1 MYWPMAIIRD
11 LNNTKNYP
19 LYTYDGLFTI
29 EEAKKV
35 IEKWKEN
42 NDIDILF
49 EYITDDN
56 KNIVYYNMN
65 IDYLVHAQYK
75 RKNVYL
81 NFENVNY
88 KEAALNTE
96 KVNYENGITAA
107 DAFIVLL
114 KDVEYDTI
122 NNLCTEV
129 AKIIQ
134 EEIQSQKINLYV
146 YSNAVYDYINNE
158 IDLPVFNK
166 IVLDQAYKL
175 IDKGEKL
182 GTKTDGKRNASN
194 WIIHCL
200 IEGALM
206 SKLAD
211 ATGLDSDTAMKLGI
225 LHDVGRKKDH
235 SFMHTVKGFEY
246 LMDKGLTNEAFCTLT
261 HSFSPSLKDGVN
273 IGNRCATGDP
283 PIDGFYV
290 NEKGEGV
297 FKKDAI
303 LDDVTYFLENYEY
316 NSYDILLNI
325 ADLMATSEGIKPPYE
340 RIQNIYSKRTPDP
353 RISSF
358 FKVCVINSLI
368 RFISSIKEEEYTPIN
383 IRKINSTEE
392 IDNLLL
398 KVSDSFM
405 DNYYNIIKESNIKKG
420 KK

>member
-1 MYWPMAIIRD
+1 MFWPMAIVRD

-42 NDIDILF
+42 KDIDVLF

-65 IDYLVHAQYK
+65 IDLGHVQYK

-81 NFENVNY
+81 NFENANY

-96 KVNYENGITAA
+96 RVNYENVITAA

-114 KDVEYDTI
+114 KDVEYETI
-122 NNLCTEV
+122 NTLCIEV

-134 EEIQSQKINLYV
+134 EEIQSKKINLYV
-146 YSNAVYDYINNE
+146 NPYVVYNYINKK
-158 IDLPVFNK
+158 IDYPGLNK

-175 IDKGEKL
+175 IDEGKKL

-211 ATGLDSDTAMKLGI
+211 ATGLDADTAMKLGI

-246 LMDKGLTNEAFCTLT
+246 LMDHGLTNESFCTLT
-261 HSFSPSLKDGVN
+261 HSFSPSLKDGIN

-297 FKKDAI
+297 FEKDTI
-303 LDDVTYFLENYEY
+303 LDDVTYFLANYEY

-325 ADLMATSEGIKPPYE
+325 ADLMATSEGIKSPYE

-353 RISSF
+353 RNSSF

-368 RFISSIKEEEYTPIN
+368 RFISDINEEEYTPIN
-383 IRKINSTEE
+383 IRDINSTEE

-405 DNYYNIIKESNIKKG
+405 DNYLNIIKKNTTKRK
-420 KK
+420 